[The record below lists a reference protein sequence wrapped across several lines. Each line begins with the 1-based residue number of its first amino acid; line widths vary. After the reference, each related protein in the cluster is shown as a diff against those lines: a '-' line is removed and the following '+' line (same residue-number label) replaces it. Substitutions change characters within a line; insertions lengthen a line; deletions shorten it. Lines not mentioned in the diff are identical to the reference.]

1 MPENRVLGRMFGLV
15 TEELTNKQVT
25 RSKCITMT
33 FIPFK
38 KR

>member
-1 MPENRVLGRMFGLV
+1 MPEDRVLGRMFGLV
-15 TEELTNKQVT
+15 TEELTNKHVT
-25 RSKCITMT
+25 RSKCITMA